1 MRIPVAP
8 AVCLLALAA
17 CGYHAV
23 YGGHVPA
30 RLHVVLVRTF
40 VPDVVASD
48 EVVAALR
55 EELARAG
62 TLEAGDG
69 YPRVEVE
76 VLRAD
81 ESSEGIVAQSNAPVS
96 RATDVGLAARAW
108 IVRAAGAPPESD
120 TGDMRAQVTITVD
133 ESATGPD
140 PRASALHE
148 PDALRAAARRLGRR
162 LAFKMSGQPGSSDDG
177 ILVP

>member
-1 MRIPVAP
+1 MRIAP
-8 AVCLLALAA
+8 AVSLSLLLSA

-23 YGGHVPA
+23 YGGGAPS
-30 RLHVVLVRTF
+30 RLHVVLVRTLI
-40 VPDVVASD
+40 PDVVASD
-48 EVVAALR
+48 EVVAGLR
-55 EELARAG
+55 EELVRAG

-96 RATDVGLAARAW
+96 RATDVGLSARAW

-120 TGDMRAQVTITVD
+120 TGDMRAQVTIAVD
-133 ESATGPD
+133 ETALGEPD
-140 PRASALHE
+140 PRASSFHE
-148 PDALRAAARRLGRR
+148 ADALRAAARRLGRR
-162 LAFKMSGQPGSSDDG
+162 LADKMSGQPGSSDDG
-177 ILVP
+177 ILSR